1 MEIRLG
7 ERFGVLLGMQ
17 FSTGSVTVSCDVM
30 NAWTLLYS
38 PTTNASVCLGCTLHT
53 LQPYSK
59 SMCRGTVVML
69 LASQIAP
76 LSGHPPALWIHPT
89 DSCAANGNK
98 QQWGCEKFCFVN
110 LCLLLNALLKA
121 EESGSTGV
129 FPKSLVLCWIPQTSA
144 NSLSMHLLQLHQ
156 LESSKS
162 RG

>member
-1 MEIRLG
+1 MRDLESYLACS
-7 ERFGVLLGMQ
+7 FQ
-17 FSTGSVTVSCDVM
+17 QGSVTVSCDVM

-121 EESGSTGV
+121 DESGSTGV

-156 LESSKS
+156 LERSKS